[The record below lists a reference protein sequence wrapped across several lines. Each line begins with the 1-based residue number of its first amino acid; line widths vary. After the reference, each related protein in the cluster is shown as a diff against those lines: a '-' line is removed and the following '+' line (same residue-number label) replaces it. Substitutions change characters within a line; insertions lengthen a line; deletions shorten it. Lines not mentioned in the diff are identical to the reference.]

1 MEPSSQKRR
10 EADVK
15 PTTPWEFGEGN
26 RGQRE
31 AASFQRKREAQE
43 RAKIEAE
50 KAAEPT
56 NESKETD

>member
-1 MEPSSQKRR
+1 M
-10 EADVK
+10 K

-43 RAKIEAE
+43 RARIEAE
-50 KAAEPT
+50 QKAAEPT